1 MDKEL
6 RKRVKNIKKIDELIQ
21 KNKFYIDQILVS
33 ELFLRQLM
41 EVAEHVDVKIVEDK
55 NEVEVLYL
63 FGKPVN
69 ISKFI
74 NEGCIL
80 MLTNE
85 EYIVLKSI

>member
-6 RKRVKNIKKIDELIQ
+6 KKRIKNIKKIDELIQ

-41 EVAEHVDVKIVEDK
+41 EVAEYVDVKTVEDK
-55 NEVEVLYL
+55 NEVEILYL

-69 ISKFI
+69 MSKFI

-80 MLTNE
+80 ILTNE

>member
-6 RKRVKNIKKIDELIQ
+6 RKRVKNIKKIDGLIQ